1 MISGNTGH
9 SCSLA
14 FSTMLRTDGYGYV
27 VKHYPSWISPSI
39 RKLMKN
45 RDHYRR
51 KAKKSGSDAD
61 WSEYRVL
68 RNAVTNAMRTAKLAY
83 LEKMLGE
90 AKSSKKMWKQ
100 VTREVGGTKQQITE
114 VQYGGN
120 TLT

>member
-1 MISGNTGH
+1 MFTGILNKH
-9 SCSLA
+9 APCRQ
-14 FSTMLRTDGYGYV
+14 LRIHGKTL
-27 VKHYPSWISPSI
+27 PWISPSI